1 MRLTEFTNKMIAEFK
16 SIAKDKSIGANYGV
30 ASGEW
35 IQEMNIE
42 NVADLMSSAMESISA
57 TITLT
62 TVHLG
67 KYNCVHLG
75 KIKQKISLTITCPL
89 GKDQWIHLMN
99 SQFNES
105 PFG

>member
-1 MRLTEFTNKMIAEFK
+1 MRLTEFTDKMIAEFK

-42 NVADLMSSAMESISA
+42 NVADLMSTAMESISA

-67 KYNCVHLG
+67 KGVFLLKMKNAFVPMECVFSVSTYS
-75 KIKQKISLTITCPL
+75 KISICPR
-89 GKDQWIHLMN
+89 GSEQT
-99 SQFNES
+99 E
-105 PFG
+105 